1 MNDVFQDRYEKHQE
15 RKKKF
20 LVNES
25 FGSTDF
31 KIYNEAEQKT
41 FFEILK
47 NRCSQ
52 RNFTD
57 EEIDIQP
64 ILEAIDLSP
73 SSCGRKG
80 VSVRVITERDKK
92 DLLSG
97 LLVGGTGW
105 INRAKIVLLLIAD
118 MNCYKNSAEKD
129 FMPYLDA
136 GVLIQTAYLTG
147 EAMNLGVC
155 YCNPNIRTE
164 NQEFFKQRFE
174 IGENQLFC
182 GCLALGKF
190 LLKHTHSFYNYS
202 ERNELVKSNQ
212 K

>member
-1 MNDVFQDRYEKHQE
+1 MENDIFQIRYVQHQE

-25 FGSTDF
+25 FGSVDYR
-31 KIYNEAEQKT
+31 KYNEAEKQT

-64 ILEAIDLSP
+64 ILEALDLSP

-80 VSVRVITERDKK
+80 VSAKAVSERDKK

-105 INRAKIVLLLIAD
+105 INRAKVVLLLD
-118 MNCYKNSAEKD
+118 
-129 FMPYLDA
+129 
-136 GVLIQTAYLTG
+136 G
-147 EAMNLGVC
+147 
-155 YCNPNIRTE
+155 
-164 NQEFFKQRFE
+164 
-174 IGENQLFC
+174 
-182 GCLALGKF
+182 
-190 LLKHTHSFYNYS
+190 
-202 ERNELVKSNQ
+202 
-212 K
+212 